1 MSGMPPPYAAPDGV
15 DSEAFQ
21 AALASARALCGWHI
35 APLVS
40 HTVTLD
46 GDGSRLLL
54 LPTLRLVS
62 VESVKNDGAIV
73 TGFEQSTSG
82 MLRLSGGCWS
92 RKLGGIEVTF
102 MHGFDELP
110 ADIAGVVLSA
120 ASRPA
125 ADIQPVQQGIG
136 PFTVSYGS
144 WQAGGPTVFSYD
156 QQAVLARYKIG
167 QRP

>member
-1 MSGMPPPYAAPDGV
+1 MWGDAPATVPDGV
-15 DSEAFQ
+15 DADAFRS
-21 AALASARALCGWHI
+21 ALASARALCGWHI
-35 APLVS
+35 APQVTS
-40 HTVTLD
+40 HLTLD

-62 VESVKNDGAIV
+62 VESVKNDGATV

-102 MHGFDELP
+102 THGFDELP

-120 ASRPA
+120 ASRPVA
-125 ADIQPVQQGIG
+125 EVQPVQQGVG